1 MLKSSY
7 LREELEG
14 WLFAPELIPPGFFL
28 KRRRRMSRE
37 ELILALKQE
46 IALAE
51 GDDEKFE
58 YYAQK
63 LHEILCECQG
73 GKGR

>member
-7 LREELEG
+7 LREELGG
-14 WLFAPELIPPGFFL
+14 WLFVPGLIPPEFFP
-28 KRRRRMSRE
+28 KRRRRMRRE

-51 GDDEKFE
+51 GDDQKFE

-63 LHEILCECQG
+63 LHEILSGCQG
-73 GKGR
+73 GEGR